1 MKKAKKISL
10 IVVACV
16 LALLFI
22 VASVFASIF
31 FSISRSE
38 TFDQNKLINANMK
51 IEVYGDDGNL
61 LSDKSL
67 FNSQYISLSKIP
79 KETVDAFISI
89 EDKTFYSHNGINP
102 KRIVKAILNN
112 ISKGKAS
119 QGASTISQQL
129 IKNTHLSSEKT
140 YSRKIK
146 EISLA
151 LEMEKELSKD
161 EILENYLNVIYYG
174 NNIYGIENASQFYF
188 SKSASELTLEEGAT
202 LAAIIKSPGLFDPIQ
217 QKERCL
223 KRRNLVLSEMEKD
236 GKISQEVAQKARE
249 TDLVLKINETFDR
262 GQNTYSQGAIM
273 EAEEILKMPAKQIAI
288 GKYKIHT
295 FFSKEKQDA
304 LKAAIDAE
312 ELGFDQAGISINNST
327 HGIEAFYGKSAYNVL
342 KTKRQ
347 PGSTIKPL
355 LVYAPALNENIISP
369 ATKILDEEI
378 NINGYKPQNFE
389 KTFRGHLST
398 REALSLSSNIPAVKI
413 LSYVGI
419 PKAKRYATRLG
430 IEFDENDN
438 GYALALG
445 GMTYGTNIKTLAAA
459 YTTFANNGKFYGAKF
474 IKKIEDENGKTIY
487 EAKFV
492 PDEVFREDS
501 NYLMVSMMETSAT
514 KGTSKRL
521 ASLPFQIAG
530 KSGTVGVGA
539 TNSDAFSVALTTKD
553 TVATWVGDLTGNN
566 IGYLTGGKAPTD
578 MIKNYFK
585 AIYKT
590 ETPKDFR
597 APSSITEVE
606 IDALEYE
613 NNNIVQ
619 TANDFTPSRYK
630 LTEVFSRFNLPKE
643 KSTNFLKVEPAILNG
658 KIVNGNY
665 VFKFDAQ
672 SHITYELYRIE
683 NDENKLVKTFGGQ
696 NGKVTYTL
704 PQSDKESKFFLVSKI
719 KNFSTNEEVSSDNS
733 NIVHFLG
740 KEAKTTQISQKSWY
754 I

>member
-1 MKKAKKISL
+1 
-10 IVVACV
+10 
-16 LALLFI
+16 
-22 VASVFASIF
+22 
-31 FSISRSE
+31 
-38 TFDQNKLINANMK
+38 
-51 IEVYGDDGNL
+51 
-61 LSDKSL
+61 
-67 FNSQYISLSKIP
+67 
-79 KETVDAFISI
+79 
-89 EDKTFYSHNGINP
+89 
-102 KRIVKAILNN
+102 
-112 ISKGKAS
+112 
-119 QGASTISQQL
+119 
-129 IKNTHLSSEKT
+129 
-140 YSRKIK
+140 
-146 EISLA
+146 
-151 LEMEKELSKD
+151 
-161 EILENYLNVIYYG
+161 
-174 NNIYGIENASQFYF
+174 
-188 SKSASELTLEEGAT
+188 
-202 LAAIIKSPGLFDPIQ
+202 
-217 QKERCL
+217 
-223 KRRNLVLSEMEKD
+223 
-236 GKISQEVAQKARE
+236 
-249 TDLVLKINETFDR
+249 
-262 GQNTYSQGAIM
+262 M

-312 ELGFDQAGISINNST
+312 ELGFDQAGISINNLT

-355 LVYAPALNENIISP
+355 LVYAPALNENIVSP

-445 GMTYGTNIKTLAAA
+445 GMTYGTDLKTLAAA

-474 IKKIEDENGKTIY
+474 IKRIEDENGKTIY

-501 NYLMVSMMETSAT
+501 NYLMVSMMETSAK

-597 APSSITEVE
+597 VPSSITEVE

-613 NNNIVQ
+613 KNNIVQ

-643 KSTNFLKVEPAILNG
+643 KSTNFLKVEPATLNG
-658 KIVNGNY
+658 KIENGNY
-665 VFKFDAQ
+665 VFEFDAQ

-683 NDENKLVKTFGGQ
+683 NGENKLVKTFGGQ

-704 PQSDKESKFFLVSKI
+704 PQSNKESKFFLISKI

-733 NIVHFLG
+733 NVVHFLG
-740 KEAKTTQISQKSWY
+740 KEAKTTQISQKRWY

>member
-10 IVVACV
+10 IVVASV

-202 LAAIIKSPGLFDPIQ
+202 LAALIKSPGFFDPIQ

-312 ELGFDQAGISINNST
+312 ELGFDQAGISINNLT

-355 LVYAPALNENIISP
+355 LVYAPALNENIVSP

-445 GMTYGTNIKTLAAA
+445 GMTYGTDLKTLAAA

-474 IKKIEDENGKTIY
+474 IKRIEDENGKTIY

-597 APSSITEVE
+597 VPSSITEVE

-643 KSTNFLKVEPAILNG
+643 KSTNFLKVEPATLNG
-658 KIVNGNY
+658 KIENGNY
-665 VFKFDAQ
+665 VFEFDAQ

-704 PQSDKESKFFLVSKI
+704 PQSEKESKFFLVSKI

>member
-10 IVVACV
+10 IVVASV
-16 LALLFI
+16 FALLFI

-202 LAAIIKSPGLFDPIQ
+202 LAALIKSPGLFDPIQ
-217 QKERCL
+217 HKERCL

-312 ELGFDQAGISINNST
+312 ELGFDQAGISINNLT

-355 LVYAPALNENIISP
+355 LVYAPALNENIVSP

-430 IEFDENDN
+430 IKFDENDN

-501 NYLMVSMMETSAT
+501 NYLMVSMMETSAK

-566 IGYLTGGKAPTD
+566 IGYLTGGKAPTN

-597 APSSITEVE
+597 VPSSITEVE

-643 KSTNFLKVEPAILNG
+643 KSTNFLKVEPATLNG

-665 VFKFDAQ
+665 VFEFDAQ

>member
-10 IVVACV
+10 IVVASI

-31 FSISRSE
+31 FSISKSE
-38 TFDQNKLINANMK
+38 TFNQNKLINANMK
-51 IEVYGDDGNL
+51 IEVYGDDGKL

-79 KETVDAFISI
+79 KETIDAFISI

-151 LEMEKELSKD
+151 LEMEKKLSKD

-202 LAAIIKSPGLFDPIQ
+202 LAAIIKSPGFFDPIQ
-217 QKERCL
+217 HKERCL
-223 KRRNLVLSEMEKD
+223 KRRNLVLFEMEKD
-236 GKISQEVAQKARE
+236 GKISKETAQKARE

-304 LKAAIDAE
+304 LKAAIDSE
-312 ELGFDQAGISINNST
+312 ELGFDQAGISINNLT

-342 KTKRQ
+342 RTKRQ

-355 LVYAPALNENIISP
+355 LVYTPALNENIVSP

-445 GMTYGTNIKTLAAA
+445 GMTYGTDLKTLAAA

-474 IKKIEDENGKTIY
+474 IKRIEDENGKTIY

-597 APSSITEVE
+597 VPSSITEVE

-613 NNNIVQ
+613 KNNIVQ
-619 TANDFTPSRYK
+619 TANDFIPSRYK

-643 KSTNFLKVEPAILNG
+643 KSTNFLKVEPATLNG
-658 KIVNGNY
+658 KIENGNY
-665 VFKFDAQ
+665 IFEFDAQ

-704 PQSDKESKFFLVSKI
+704 PQSNKESKFFLISKI

-733 NIVHFLG
+733 NVVHFLG
-740 KEAKTTQISQKSWY
+740 KEAKTTQISQKRWY

>member
-10 IVVACV
+10 IIVASI

-22 VASVFASIF
+22 AASVFASIF
-31 FSISRSE
+31 FSISKSE
-38 TFDQNKLINANMK
+38 TFNQNKLINANMK

-67 FNSQYISLSKIP
+67 FNSQYITLSKIP
-79 KETVDAFISI
+79 KETIDAFISI

-151 LEMEKELSKD
+151 LEMEKKLSKD

-202 LAAIIKSPGLFDPIQ
+202 LAAIIKSPGFFDPIQ
-217 QKERCL
+217 HKERCL
-223 KRRNLVLSEMEKD
+223 KRRNLVLFEMEKD
-236 GKISQEVAQKARE
+236 GKISKETAQKARE

-304 LKAAIDAE
+304 LKAAIDSE
-312 ELGFDQAGISINNST
+312 ELGFDQAGISINNLT

-355 LVYAPALNENIISP
+355 LVYAPALNENIVSP

-445 GMTYGTNIKTLAAA
+445 GMTYGTDLKTLAAA

-474 IKKIEDENGKTIY
+474 IKRIEDENGKTIY

-597 APSSITEVE
+597 VPSSITEVE

-613 NNNIVQ
+613 KNNIVQ

-643 KSTNFLKVEPAILNG
+643 KSTNFLKVEPATLNG
-658 KIVNGNY
+658 KIENGNY
-665 VFKFDAQ
+665 VFEFDAQ

-704 PQSDKESKFFLVSKI
+704 PQSNKESKFFLISKI

-733 NIVHFLG
+733 NVVHFLG
-740 KEAKTTQISQKSWY
+740 KEAKTTQISQKRWY

>member
-10 IVVACV
+10 IVVASV

-202 LAAIIKSPGLFDPIQ
+202 LAALIKSPGFFDPIQ

-597 APSSITEVE
+597 VPSSITEVE

-643 KSTNFLKVEPAILNG
+643 KSTNFLKVEPATLNG

-665 VFKFDAQ
+665 VFEFDAQ

-696 NGKVTYTL
+696 NGKVTCTL